1 MLRLVLDTS
10 VVVAALDSPT
20 GASRALLMAA
30 LQGRCHLLLST
41 GLILEYEAVLT
52 RSSMLEMIG
61 IGADEVGRLLDRLA
75 GQCVPVHVD
84 WQWRPVA
91 CDPDD
96 DVVVATAING
106 QANAIATFNVRDMRA
121 GAARFGIAVER
132 PAVVLRRVR
141 Q

>member
-20 GASRALLMAA
+20 GASRALVMAV

-75 GQCVPVHVD
+75 GQCVPVRVD

-91 CDPDD
+91 HDSGD

-106 QANAIATFNVRDMRA
+106 QEMPSRHSTFATCGLVQHGSLSRWKDRHWC
-121 GAARFGIAVER
+121 
-132 PAVVLRRVR
+132 
-141 Q
+141 